1 MTFKHKNIVML
12 IAACMA
18 LTTASAAIPT
28 GYYNNINGK
37 RGQDL
42 KNAVHAL
49 LKQHTVVTYSSLWY
63 HFPSTDSYP
72 DNPSRVWD
80 MYSNTARYY
89 RGSGSVSGM
98 NREHSFPKSWWGGTQ
113 VDAYTDLNHLYPSDA
128 DANLAKNNY
137 PLGEVSSP
145 WFNNGV
151 TKVGTPMAGQ
161 GGGCSNVFEPDD
173 EYKGDFART
182 YFYMATCYQDYTW
195 KYTYMV
201 SNNSWLTL
209 NQWSINLL
217 LKWSR
222 EDPVSDKE
230 VARNEAVY
238 KIQNN
243 RNPFIDNPLLAEYI
257 WGDRYGEAFN
267 IDDSG
272 EEPQGDPMLITPNQE
287 TVIEMG
293 EVALGKQLSMTVYVK
308 GQFLKENLSALLFRD
323 DAAMFSLSVSSIPKA
338 AANSVDGYPLVI
350 TYKPTK
356 LGAHKC
362 RLIIYD
368 GGLTGSYGADISA
381 QCLPAPTLSTLTALP
396 ATDVEG
402 ENYTAQWNP
411 APENEMVD
419 YYVINRIVYDDSN
432 NIISSEQ
439 FNTDETSYQ
448 FDDLMPG
455 QTHTYTVQSA
465 RLGYT
470 SQPSNVI
477 TVAHSAIRGIEAD
490 RPIAFIPTQGGVLIK
505 CSEPHH
511 DVDIYTSSGQL
522 ARHIDVVN
530 NDDFIFLPQGI
541 YIMRSVSCR
550 KPQKLVIR

>member
-1 MTFKHKNIVML
+1 MYRIIRNFILIVVAVL
-12 IAACMA
+12 G
-18 LTTASAAIPT
+18 TVSVSAAVPV
-28 GYYNNINGK
+28 GYYSSIDGK

-49 LKQHTVVTYSSLWY
+49 LKKHTVVTYSSLWY

-173 EYKGDFART
+173 QYKGDFART

-195 KYTYMV
+195 KYTYML
-201 SNNSWLTL
+201 SNTSWLTL
-209 NQWSINLL
+209 SQWSIDLL

-222 EDPVSDKE
+222 MDPVSDKE
-230 VARNEAVY
+230 MARNEAVY

-267 IDDSG
+267 LDSSG
-272 EEPQGDPMLITPNQE
+272 DEPQGDPMLITPNQE

-293 EVALGKQLSMTVYVK
+293 EVALGKSISMTVYVK
-308 GQFLKENLSALLFRD
+308 GKYLKENLTALLYRD
-323 DAAMFSLSVSSIPKA
+323 DAAMFKLSVTSIPRV
-338 AANSVDGYPLVI
+338 AANSDDGYPLVV
-350 TYKPTK
+350 TYTPTS
-356 LGAHKC
+356 LGSHKC

-381 QCLPAPTLSTLTALP
+381 QCLPVPSLSTINALEP
-396 ATDVEG
+396 VDVNG
-402 ENYTAQWNP
+402 TNYTACWNS
-411 APENEMVD
+411 APETID
-419 YYVINRIVYDDSN
+419 YYIVNRTVYDGNN
-432 NIISSEQ
+432 NILSHDQ
-439 FNTDETSYQ
+439 FTTEETVYQ
-448 FDDLMPG
+448 FDDLNSG
-455 QTHTYTVQSA
+455 ETHTYTVQSY

-470 SQPSNVI
+470 SLPSNVI
-477 TVAHSAIRGIEAD
+477 TIASSGITGVNAD
-490 RPIAFIPTQGGVLIK
+490 RPIAFIPTAGGVLVK
-505 CSEPHH
+505 SSEPHYN
-511 DVDIYTSSGQL
+511 VDIYSVGGKL
-522 ARHIDVVN
+522 VKHIDVVN
-530 NDDFIFLPQGI
+530 NDDFIYLPQGI
-541 YIMRSVSCR
+541 YILRSANVH

>member
-1 MTFKHKNIVML
+1 MVAIV
-12 IAACMA
+12 A
-18 LTTASAAIPT
+18 LSASATVPV
-28 GYYNNINGK
+28 GYYNSINGK
-37 RGQDL
+37 RGQEL
-42 KNAVHAL
+42 KTAVHEL
-49 LKQHTVVTYSSLWY
+49 LKKHTVVTYSSLWY

-137 PLGEVSSP
+137 PLGEVSSA

-151 TKVGTPMAGQ
+151 TKVGSPMAGQ

-173 EYKGDFART
+173 QYKGDFART

-201 SNNSWLTL
+201 NNNSWLTL

-243 RNPFIDNPLLAEYI
+243 RNPYIDNPLLAEYI

-272 EEPQGDPMLITPNQE
+272 EDPQGDPMLITPNQE

-293 EVALGKQLSMTVYVK
+293 EVALGKQLSVTVYVK
-308 GQFLKENLSALLFRD
+308 GQYLKENLSALLFRD
-323 DAAMFSLSVSSIPKA
+323 DAAMFSLSVTSIPKN
-338 AANSVDGYPLVI
+338 AANSADGYPLVI
-350 TYKPTK
+350 TYKPTT
-356 LGAHKC
+356 LGSHKC

-381 QCLPAPTLSTLTALP
+381 QCVAVPSLSTLNALP
-396 ATDVEG
+396 ATDIDG
-402 ENYTAQWNP
+402 ENYTAQWTA
-411 APENEMVD
+411 APETVD
-419 YYVINRIVYDDSN
+419 YYIVNRIVYDDRN
-432 NIISSEQ
+432 NIVSADQ
-439 FNTDETSYQ
+439 FTTDETCYR
-448 FDDLMPG
+448 FDDLLPA
-455 QTHTYTVQSA
+455 QTHTYTVQSY

-477 TVAHSAIRGIEAD
+477 TVAYSAITGVEAD
-490 RPIAFIPTQGGVLIK
+490 KPIAFIPSQGGVLIK
-505 CSEPHH
+505 CSEPHR
-511 DVDIYTSSGQL
+511 DVDIFTAAGKHVL
-522 ARHIDVVN
+522 HLDVVN
-530 NDDFIFLPQGI
+530 NDDYIYLPQGI
-541 YIMRSVSCR
+541 YIMRSASNL
-550 KPQKLVIR
+550 KPAKLVIK

>member
-1 MTFKHKNIVML
+1 MKTLKNNLLL
-12 IAACMA
+12 IAAVFA
-18 LTTASAAIPT
+18 LTTSANVPV
-28 GYYNNINGK
+28 GYYNSINGK

-42 KNAVHAL
+42 KNAAHQL
-49 LKQHTVVTYSSLWY
+49 LKNHTVMTYSSLWY
-63 HFPSTDSYP
+63 HFQSTDCHFE
-72 DNPSRVWD
+72 NPNQVWD
-80 MYSNTARYY
+80 MYSNITRYY
-89 RGSGSVSGM
+89 RGASAVSGM

-128 DANLAKNNY
+128 EANLAKNNY
-137 PLGEVSSP
+137 PLGEVSTAS
-145 WFNNGV
+145 FNNGC

-161 GGGCSNVFEPDD
+161 GGGCSTVFEPDD

-201 SNNSWLTL
+201 TNSSWQTL

-217 LKWSR
+217 LKWAR

-257 WGDRYGEAFN
+257 WGSHYGEAFYV
-267 IDDSG
+267 DQSG
-272 EEPQGDPMLITPNQE
+272 EEPQGDPTLITPNLE
-287 TVIEMG
+287 TAIEMG
-293 EVALGKQLSMTVYVK
+293 EVAIGKSLSVTVYVK
-308 GQFLKENLSALLFRD
+308 GQYLKEDLSVLLFRD
-323 DAAMFSLSVSSIPKA
+323 DARMFSIPVNTIPRSV
-338 AANSVDGYPLVI
+338 ANSEQGYPLVI
-350 TYKPTK
+350 TYRPTS
-356 LGAHKC
+356 LGSHKC
-362 RLIIYD
+362 RLLIYD

-381 QCLPAPTLSTLTALP
+381 ECLEVPFLSTLNALP
-396 ATDVEG
+396 ATDIEG
-402 ENYTAQWNP
+402 QNYVAHWDP
-411 APENEMVD
+411 APETVD
-419 YYVINRIVYDDSN
+419 YYILNRIVYDDHN
-432 NIISSEQ
+432 NIVSSEQ
-439 FNTDETSYQ
+439 FTTEENVYF

-455 QTHTYTVQSA
+455 QTHTYTVQSF

-470 SQPSNVI
+470 SAPSNVI
-477 TVAHSAIRGIEAD
+477 TVAYSAINGIEAD
-490 RPIAFIPTQGGVLIK
+490 KPIAFIPTDGGVLIK

-511 DVDIYTSSGQL
+511 DVDIFNASGQHVK
-522 ARHIDVVN
+522 HIDVVN

-541 YIMRSVSCR
+541 YIMRSSSAR